1 MVDVSDR
8 LGIGAFARAAGLSVS
23 AVRFYGDRGLLPP
36 ADVDPATGYRT
47 YDRGQVADA
56 VLVRDLRRLGMGLR
70 EVEAYVAADAATR
83 RSLVDQH
90 LGGLERTLDEAR
102 AVAHALHHLRPQEP
116 PVNPMTVP
124 AAAFLAALDQ
134 VLPAAGTDPEEPV
147 LSCVLVEASQGSLR
161 LVATD
166 RYRLA
171 IRDLVATGGAA
182 AAFRALVPA
191 ETLRRWRVE
200 LPAQGDLD
208 VGVVDDHLVAR
219 SGQREVRRRV
229 AAATFPAY
237 EAVLQLGHADP
248 SDGRPAQVVVD
259 RGALLAAL
267 ERLADADADAVLLSA
282 RAGELALV
290 RRDEHAAVPSR
301 YAGPPVDVALD
312 PTFARDAVA
321 AAVGPDVAVE
331 ITDALAP
338 VVFRSADDGTY
349 TTLLMPVRR

>member
-36 ADVDPATGYRT
+36 ADVDPATGYRS
-47 YDRGQVADA
+47 YDRDQVADA

-70 EVEAYVAADAATR
+70 EVEAYVVADAATR
-83 RSLVDQH
+83 RSLVDRH

-102 AVAHALHHLRPQEP
+102 AVAHALHHPRSQEP
-116 PVNPMTVP
+116 PVTPMTVP
-124 AAAFLAALDQ
+124 TAAFLAALDQ

-182 AAFRALVPA
+182 TTFRALVPA

-200 LPAQGDLD
+200 LPTRGDLD
-208 VGVVDDHLVAR
+208 VGVVEDHLVVRCPDHEA
-219 SGQREVRRRV
+219 RRRV
-229 AAATFPAY
+229 IAAAFPAY
-237 EAVLQLGHADP
+237 EAVLQLGGADP
-248 SDGRPAQVVVD
+248 SDRGPAQVVVD
-259 RGALLAAL
+259 RGALLVAL
-267 ERLADADADAVLLSA
+267 ERLAADGDAVLLSA
-282 RAGELALV
+282 RAGELSLV
-290 RRDEHAAVPSR
+290 RRDERTAVPSR
-301 YAGPPVDVALD
+301 YAGPQVDVALD

-321 AAVGPDVAVE
+321 AALGPEVAVE
-331 ITDALAP
+331 ITDALTP

-349 TTLLMPVRR
+349 TTLLMPVRLP